1 MAVRPGVADVH
12 SITIAGFRCRAETRV
27 RSGCCA
33 SARGATADQGSWD
46 VPLPACSA
54 YRGRTFAKTAPAR
67 GSSPLHDDRR
77 VVFRDEVEVALQ
89 AGGGSS
95 PDAAKE
101 AVALFRMGLG
111 RLDRWPVGEE
121 FERCRVA

>member
-1 MAVRPGVADVH
+1 
-12 SITIAGFRCRAETRV
+12 
-27 RSGCCA
+27 
-33 SARGATADQGSWD
+33 
-46 VPLPACSA
+46 
-54 YRGRTFAKTAPAR
+54 
-67 GSSPLHDDRR
+67 